1 MKGAGKV
8 SEVLELLSVLYTFLS
23 GSNVHIEFQCEQEQ
37 LIAERVIYERY
48 PILLKSNTNTRWA
61 SRYESCNAVFRTLPA
76 IHNMLSFYA
85 SGGKVNNVEHTA
97 TARGLLT

>member
-37 LIAERVIYERY
+37 LIAEKVIYERY
-48 PILLKSNTNTRWA
+48 PF
-61 SRYESCNAVFRTLPA
+61 C
-76 IHNMLSFYA
+76 
-85 SGGKVNNVEHTA
+85 
-97 TARGLLT
+97 